1 MNNDTPQVFGEDA
14 HDYAPDADSCGAHE
28 GETFTAFRG
37 WAGWGD
43 RVEPVAP
50 DDDYPAPS
58 FSPYAPASY
67 EPEYP
72 QRPGPVDVIPGN
84 RVTRRV
90 PATRPIRATRAAGA
104 TRRTREKTVT
114 RAMRRT

>member
-14 HDYAPDADSCGAHE
+14 HDYAPDADSFGEHE

-72 QRPGPVDVIPGN
+72 QRPGPVYPGQPGYPQGPGYAPDVSFGSDVSYAPDTGYA
-84 RVTRRV
+84 
-90 PATRPIRATRAAGA
+90 PP
-104 TRRTREKTVT
+104 
-114 RAMRRT
+114 